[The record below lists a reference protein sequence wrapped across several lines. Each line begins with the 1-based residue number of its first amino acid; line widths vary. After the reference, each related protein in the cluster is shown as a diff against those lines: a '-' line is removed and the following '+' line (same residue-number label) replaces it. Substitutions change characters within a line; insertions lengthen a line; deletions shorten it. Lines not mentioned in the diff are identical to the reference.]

1 MSSPHNLPHNTFK
14 RALAEGR
21 PQIGLWAALADAYV
35 TELLATAGF
44 DWLLIDNEHA
54 PNDVRSTLS
63 QLQAVAAYASHPVVR
78 PVRSD
83 SALIKQLLDIGAQ
96 TLLLPMIDT
105 PAQAADAVAATR
117 YPPQGVRGVGSALA
131 RASRWNRIPDYL
143 NSAADELCV
152 LVQAETVQSMDNLAA
167 IARVDGVDGVFFGPS
182 DLSASMGLLGK
193 PGDASVRAAIRR
205 GIDVVRD
212 AGKAA
217 GVLAPDPAI
226 AADYLAAGASFV
238 AVGTDTG
245 LLSRAAAELAASYR
259 QTAAVAAPAKDKGGY

>member
-1 MSSPHNLPHNTFK
+1 MSLPQNHFK
-14 RALAEGR
+14 RALAEGK
-21 PQIGLWAALADAYV
+21 PQFGLWAALADAYV

-54 PNDVRSTLS
+54 PNDVRSTLA

-83 SALIKQLLDIGAQ
+83 TALIKQLLDIGAQ

-105 PAQAADAVAATR
+105 AGQATEAVAATR
-117 YPPQGVRGVGSALA
+117 YPPQGIRGVGSALA

-143 NSAADELCV
+143 NTAADELCV
-152 LVQAETVQSMDNLAA
+152 LVQVETVRGMENLPA
-167 IARVDGVDGVFFGPS
+167 IAAVDGIDGVFFGPA
-182 DLSASMGLLGK
+182 DLSASMGLLGQ
-193 PGDASVRAAIRR
+193 PGDASVREAIRH
-205 GIDVVRD
+205 GIHIARN

-226 AADYLAAGASFV
+226 AADYLAAGATFV

-245 LLSRAAAELAASYR
+245 LLSRAAADLAASYKKT
-259 QTAAVAAPAKDKGGY
+259 TATPASPKGGY

>member
-1 MSSPHNLPHNTFK
+1 MQLPHNPFK

-21 PQIGLWAALADAYV
+21 PQFGLWAALADPYV
-35 TELLATAGF
+35 SELLATAGF

-54 PNDVRSTLS
+54 PNDVRSTLA
-63 QLQAVAAYASHPVVR
+63 QLQSIAAYASHPVVR

-105 PAQAADAVAATR
+105 AEQAADAVAATR
-117 YPPQGVRGVGSALA
+117 YPPQGIRGVGSGLA
-131 RASRWNRIPDYL
+131 RASRWNKVTDYL
-143 NSAADELCV
+143 QHAADELCV
-152 LVQAETVQSMDNLAA
+152 LVQVETREAVANLAA
-167 IARVDGVDGVFFGPS
+167 IAAVDGVDGVFFGPS

-193 PGDASVRAAIRR
+193 PGDPRVRETIRN
-205 GIDVVRD
+205 GIATVRD

-217 GVLAPDPAI
+217 GVLAPDREF
-226 AADYLAAGASFV
+226 AAEYLAAGASFV

-245 LLSRAAAELAASYR
+245 LLSRAAADLAASYR
-259 QTAAVAAPAKDKGGY
+259 QTAAGAAAGAAAPVKGGY

>member
-1 MSSPHNLPHNTFK
+1 MHLPQNPFK

-21 PQIGLWAALADAYV
+21 PQFGLWAALADAYV

-54 PNDVRSTLS
+54 PNDVRSTLA

-105 PAQAADAVAATR
+105 AEQAAEAVAATR
-117 YPPQGVRGVGSALA
+117 YPPQGIRGVGSALA

-143 NSAADELCV
+143 GAASDELCV
-152 LVQAETVQSMDNLAA
+152 LVQVETVQGMENLSA
-167 IARVDGVDGVFFGPS
+167 IAGVEGVDGVFFGPA

-193 PGDASVRAAIRR
+193 PGDKRVREAICN
-205 GIDVVRD
+205 GIAVVRS
-212 AGKAA
+212 AGKSA
-217 GVLAPDPAI
+217 GVLATDPSI
-226 AADYLAAGASFV
+226 AEEYLAAGAVFV

-245 LLSRAAAELAASYR
+245 VLSRAAGELAAKYVGG
-259 QTAAVAAPAKDKGGY
+259 AALVAGKGGY

>member
-1 MSSPHNLPHNTFK
+1 MVRVENRFK
-14 RALAEGR
+14 RALAEGK
-21 PQIGLWAALADAYV
+21 PQFGLWAALADAYV

-54 PNDVRSTLS
+54 PNDVRSTLA

-96 TLLLPMIDT
+96 TMLLPMIDT
-105 PAQAADAVAATR
+105 AEQAADAVAATR
-117 YPPQGVRGVGSALA
+117 YPPQGIRGVGSALA

-143 NSAADELCV
+143 NTAAHELCV
-152 LVQAETVQSMDNLAA
+152 LVQVETVQGMENLSA
-167 IARVDGVDGVFFGPS
+167 IAAVEGVDGVFFGPS

-193 PGDASVRAAIRR
+193 PGDVRVREAIRN
-205 GIDVVRD
+205 GIQTVLR

-217 GVLAPDPAI
+217 GVL
-226 AADYLAAGASFV
+226 
-238 AVGTDTG
+238 
-245 LLSRAAAELAASYR
+245 
-259 QTAAVAAPAKDKGGY
+259 

>member
-1 MSSPHNLPHNTFK
+1 MSLPQNTFK
-14 RALAEGR
+14 RALAEGK
-21 PQIGLWAALADAYV
+21 PQFGLWAALADAYV

-54 PNDVRSTLS
+54 PNDVRSTLA

-105 PAQAADAVAATR
+105 AEQAADAVAATR
-117 YPPQGVRGVGSALA
+117 YPPQGIRGVGSALA

-143 NSAADELCV
+143 NTAADELCV
-152 LVQAETVQSMDNLAA
+152 LVQVETVQGLENLSA
-167 IARVDGVDGVFFGPS
+167 IAAVDGVDGVFFGPA

-193 PGDASVRAAIRR
+193 PGDARVRGAICS
-205 GIDVVRD
+205 GIGKVRD

-217 GVLAPDPAI
+217 GVLAPDAGI
-226 AADYLAAGASFV
+226 AAEYLAAGASFV

-245 LLSRAAAELAASYR
+245 LLSRAAADLAALYKN
-259 QTAAVAAPAKDKGGY
+259 TAGVVAGVKGGY

>member
-1 MSSPHNLPHNTFK
+1 MSLPQNTFK
-14 RALAEGR
+14 RALAEGK
-21 PQIGLWAALADAYV
+21 PQFGLWAALADAYV

-54 PNDVRSTLS
+54 PNDVRSTLA

-83 SALIKQLLDIGAQ
+83 SASIKQLLDIGAQ

-105 PAQAADAVAATR
+105 AEQAADAVAATR
-117 YPPQGVRGVGSALA
+117 YPPQGIRGVGSALA
-131 RASRWNRIPDYL
+131 RASRWSRIPDYL
-143 NSAADELCV
+143 TTAANELCV
-152 LVQAETVQSMDNLAA
+152 LVQVETVQGMENLPA
-167 IARVDGVDGVFFGPS
+167 IAAVDGVDGVFFGPS

-193 PGDASVRAAIRR
+193 PGHPTVREAIRN
-205 GIDVVRD
+205 GIQTVRR

-226 AADYLAAGASFV
+226 AADYLEAGATFV

-245 LLSRAAAELAASYR
+245 LLSRAAADLAGSYKTTAALAAS
-259 QTAAVAAPAKDKGGY
+259 PKGGY